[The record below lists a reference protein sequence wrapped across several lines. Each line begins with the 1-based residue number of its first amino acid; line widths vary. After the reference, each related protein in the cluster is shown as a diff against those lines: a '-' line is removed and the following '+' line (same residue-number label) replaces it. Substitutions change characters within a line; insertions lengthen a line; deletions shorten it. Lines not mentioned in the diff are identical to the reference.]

1 MRKKTKVLIVAAN
14 PRETSRLR
22 LDEEVREIEEA
33 LQRSR
38 YRNQFSLKSKWAPRS
53 KDLRR
58 VLLDEQPQIL
68 HFSGHGD
75 ADGLVIENSVGE
87 AAIIPPDGLKGL
99 FNLFSDN
106 LECVLLNA
114 CYSESQARAISARI
128 PYVIGM
134 KEEIADDLAI
144 EFTVGFYDA
153 LGAGR
158 TIEEAFEFANNA
170 IELLGRS
177 EELQSVLLSKQQLQ
191 SSVSLAADININTYR
206 FRAECQVDVDELRR
220 LIGTKFDR
228 TTIVNTAPFPD
239 VEVEIETSLSLHELQ
254 DLMRQVV
261 DGHVM
266 VQTVASAAEYTGE
279 RNCDL

>member
-14 PRETSRLR
+14 PKETSHLR

-33 LQRSR
+33 LQRSK
-38 YRNQFSLKSKWAPRS
+38 YRNQFSIKSKWASRG

-58 VLLDEQPQIL
+58 ALLDEQPQIL

-75 ADGLVIENSVGE
+75 PNGLVIENSVGE

-99 FNLFSDN
+99 FNLFSKN

-114 CYSESQARAISARI
+114 CYSETQARAISARV

-144 EFTVGFYDA
+144 EFAVGFYDA

-158 TIEEAFEFANNA
+158 TIEEAFQFANNA
-170 IELLGRS
+170 IEMLGRS

-191 SSVSLAADININTYR
+191 ISASSGDLNNNAYR

-220 LIGTKFDR
+220 LIGIQMDR
-228 TTIVNTAPFPD
+228 ITIVNIGIHIGKGICAIFGD
-239 VEVEIETSLSLHELQ
+239 NIRFNHFIIFN
-254 DLMRQVV
+254 
-261 DGHVM
+261 GI
-266 VQTVASAAEYTGE
+266 
-279 RNCDL
+279 NCCIIFNGIRFLGSKN

>member
-14 PRETSRLR
+14 PKETSRLR

-38 YRNQFSLKSKWAPRS
+38 YRNQFSIKSKWAPRS

-58 VLLDEQPQIL
+58 ALLDEQPQIL
-68 HFSGHGD
+68 HFSGHGGPN
-75 ADGLVIENSVGE
+75 GLVIENSVGE

-99 FNLFSDN
+99 FNLFSKN

-114 CYSESQARAISARI
+114 CYSETQASAISARI

-158 TIEEAFEFANNA
+158 TIDEAFQFANNA
-170 IELLGRS
+170 IEMLGRS
-177 EELQSVLLSKQQLQ
+177 EELQSVLLSKQPLQ
-191 SSVSLAADININTYR
+191 FSASSADLNNNAYR
-206 FRAECQVDVDELRR
+206 FRAECQVEVDELRR
-220 LIGTKFDR
+220 LIGIQMDR
-228 TTIVNTAPFPD
+228 ITIVNTAPFPD
-239 VEVEIETSLSLHELQ
+239 VEVEIETSLSLNELR

-266 VQTVASAAEYTGE
+266 VQTVAPTDEYTGE
-279 RNCDL
+279 RNYDL